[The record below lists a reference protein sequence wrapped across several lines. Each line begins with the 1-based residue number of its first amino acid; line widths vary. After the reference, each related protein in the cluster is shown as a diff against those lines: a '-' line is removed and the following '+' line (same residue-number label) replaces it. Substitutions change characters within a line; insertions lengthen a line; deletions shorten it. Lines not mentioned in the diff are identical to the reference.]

1 MYKNGAPH
9 AVITPTIAGG
19 KGRGPFDFQST
30 LGIGV
35 PGEDPHTVGTPTA
48 WNTAVQYQVLKKLWP
63 ELEANATI
71 YPNGPNF
78 GHKQL
83 FLSPGLVV
91 GRIPLWQRLGM
102 AVGRGVQIAATHFH
116 TYNQQWTLSVRFPF

>member
-1 MYKNGAPH
+1 MKRTTTTSLRLFSVRAFPPGRYKNGAPH
-9 AVITPTIAGG
+9 AVIKPTIAGG
-19 KGRGPFDFQST
+19 KGWGPFDFQST

-35 PGEDPHTVGTPTA
+35 PVEDPHTVGTPSA

-83 FLSPGLVV
+83 FLSPGWWSDASIS
-91 GRIPLWQRLGM
+91 GD
-102 AVGRGVQIAATHFH
+102 A
-116 TYNQQWTLSVRFPF
+116 